1 MRLKGKSM
9 HLHIVYCLSKKTK
22 NKPKKAVPGSPHCSF
37 VSPSLGGPGR
47 LSAVALIHFNAVL
60 VNKYFNCERLKK
72 KKKQQKYEYSIL
84 LVCVC
89 MFMHITA
96 NNLVSCLTKRGVRC
110 VHDTACGNANA
121 TEYMTVMMT
130 AFP

>member
-9 HLHIVYCLSKKTK
+9 HLHIVYCLSKKQQK
-22 NKPKKAVPGSPHCSF
+22 KKAVPGSPHCSF

-72 KKKQQKYEYSIL
+72 KKK
-84 LVCVC
+84 
-89 MFMHITA
+89 
-96 NNLVSCLTKRGVRC
+96 
-110 VHDTACGNANA
+110 A
-121 TEYMTVMMT
+121 TEI
-130 AFP
+130 